1 MQKYRGLF
9 HLRVYESAEGVAWFA
24 SFQRKR
30 TYYLPWNFYFLMQIV
45 KNQVFMKHFLLTLL
59 LTFIVGVCSA
69 RKRIRDA
76 SIYTSKKISLKF
88 YS

>member
-1 MQKYRGLF
+1 MQKHRGLF

-45 KNQVFMKHFLLTLL
+45 KNTTILFIFALLIELSPYIKSSCCHYFLHQDSLA
-59 LTFIVGVCSA
+59 I
-69 RKRIRDA
+69 
-76 SIYTSKKISLKF
+76 SI
-88 YS
+88 